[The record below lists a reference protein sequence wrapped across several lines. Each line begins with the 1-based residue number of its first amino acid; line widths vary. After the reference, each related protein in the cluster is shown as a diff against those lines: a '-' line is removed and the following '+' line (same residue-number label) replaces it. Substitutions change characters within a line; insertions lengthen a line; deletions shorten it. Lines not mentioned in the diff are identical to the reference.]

1 MTTFGDNIYSGSDA
15 LTSALASRSPVVLCK
30 THRIAGGAA
39 STVTGTFPIG
49 TTNLDAKLYIML
61 NASATVSDKITV
73 SAGGV
78 DLITITQFGSASG
91 VLRQTTTSLGVLTTT
106 ASACAVVAGAA
117 SAELSYAV
125 TYAANTAATGADYQL
140 VLTFNRADSNSLGI
154 NT

>member
-15 LTSALASRSPVVLCK
+15 ITSAAASRSAVQLCK
-30 THRIAGGAA
+30 THRFTGGAA
-39 STVTGTFPIG
+39 QTLTGTFPIG
-49 TTNLDAKLYIML
+49 TINLDAKLYILL

-78 DLITITQFGSASG
+78 DFITITQFGSASG
-91 VLRQTTTSLGVLTTT
+91 ILRSTTTGLGVLTAT

-117 SAELSYAV
+117 NAELTYSV
-125 TYAANTAATGADYQL
+125 TYPANTAATGADYQL
-140 VLTFNRADSNSLGI
+140 WLTFNRADSNTLGI

>member
-1 MTTFGDNIYSGSDA
+1 MTIFGDNIYSGTQA
-15 LTSALASRSPVVLCK
+15 ATSAASSISPVQLTK

-39 STVTGTFPIG
+39 STVTGTFPQG

-78 DLITITQFGSASG
+78 DFITITQFGSASG

-117 SAELSYAV
+117 SSELTYSV
-125 TYAANTAATGADYQL
+125 TYPANTAATGADYQL
-140 VLTFNRADSNSLGI
+140 VLTFNRADIIFN
-154 NT
+154 